1 MACNAPVYV
10 ITNAITAAKDAGFSD
25 KAINTIVAIAMA
37 ESCLNN
43 NAQHINS
50 DGSID
55 RGILQI
61 NNKWHPEVSDSC
73 AYNEACAFQAAYAI
87 SKGGTD
93 YSQWATYTSGDY
105 QSNVPA
111 VSQITGIQGFLQ
123 GSVSG
128 GTVNTSSSALDAAAS
143 GLTGGTFNL
152 TALAKGM
159 IGLIMLLAGL
169 ALLIKAL
176 TPPQVTQAITTAA
189 KTAAAAA

>member
-43 NAQHINS
+43 NAQNINS

-61 NNKWHPEVSDSC
+61 NNKYHSEVSDTC
-73 AYNEACAFQAAYAI
+73 AYNEACAFQAAYTI
-87 SKGGTD
+87 SSQGTNF
-93 YSQWATYTSGDY
+93 SPWTTYKTGAY
-105 QSNVPA
+105 QANLPA
-111 VSQITGIQGFLQ
+111 VEQITGIQGFIQ

-128 GTVNTSSSALDAAAS
+128 GTVNTTSSTIAGAMAGSS
-143 GLTGGTFNL
+143 INMSTI
-152 TALAKGM
+152 AKGA
-159 IGLIMLLAGL
+159 IGFMMMLVGL
-169 ALLIKAL
+169 ALLVKAL
-176 TPPQVTQAITTAA
+176 TPQGAQQAIGKAA
-189 KTAAAAA
+189 KGLLAA